1 MRTERAHRT
10 PADERRQ
17 ARHNGTYA
25 LAALD
30 AQIAGSALWSTAR
43 WRVVLCPQWRARPAR
58 NGQSVADEQPALRW
72 GDMTGADHP
81 SDVGPIVYVDRS
93 DVHEGCLNELKVDI
107 HALVAFVDAHQP
119 QMAMYGI
126 YLDDQAH
133 RMTVVSVHPN
143 STSLERHIKLGAP
156 EFRKLAPYIDLREI
170 EVF

>member
-1 MRTERAHRT
+1 
-10 PADERRQ
+10 
-17 ARHNGTYA
+17 
-25 LAALD
+25 
-30 AQIAGSALWSTAR
+30 
-43 WRVVLCPQWRARPAR
+43 
-58 NGQSVADEQPALRW
+58 
-72 GDMTGADHP
+72 MTGADHP

-93 DVHEGCLNELKVDI
+93 DVHEGCLNELKVGI

-170 EVF
+170 EVFGQLSEAAADLVRKKAAALGDGGRIMLHEQSAGFGRLRAPPTV